1 MGGSEAVARPLKQ
14 KMIKGQ
20 KLDAFA
26 LRFGAAILIMAH
38 LYSRNRNRYR
48 GRIPC
53 FLVDFGPDPDLEAE
67 QDIRSV
73 QALLRHANVKT
84 TMIYTHVLNKGP
96 MGVVSPVDTL

>member
-1 MGGSEAVARPLKQ
+1 MVSQAGFPTQ
-14 KMIKGQ
+14 GQ
-20 KLDAFA
+20 T
-26 LRFGAAILIMAH
+26 RFGAAILIMAH
-38 LYSRNRNRYR
+38 LYSRNRYR
-48 GRIPC
+48 GRNPC

-67 QDIRSV
+67 QDIRSM